1 MEKIKAFFGK
11 KPDFVRPLAKRLEER
26 QKRREKA
33 ANAPDKRDRCLP
45 CKRCLGDVL
54 LDCKTATMCVMQ
66 VVAMAVVLLLL
77 GLSGSQFLA
86 NETLQNG
93 LTLNSYPST
102 NISTPNATLQYTD
115 ACSQNPVLD
124 ANRPSRFKIEGSNG
138 GYFLCPWSGKYAIWR
153 ILVCIFG
160 LILNPVS
167 LMMTM
172 QNHRFQAYLTLG
184 GKGII
189 ALLLLVIMGVDGNQT
204 NLSREWCLSGAPG
217 LNFVGRNGQALDCDY
232 SPFIATVF
240 FDMGFIVWA
249 VDLGLT
255 LMYVKS
261 WSKKIESRQF
271 ERMQNEEI

>member
-1 MEKIKAFFGK
+1 MEKIKAFFSK
-11 KPDFVRPLAKRLEER
+11 KPEFVRPLAKRLEER
-26 QKRREKA
+26 RKRREKTDST
-33 ANAPDKRDRCLP
+33 APKRDRCLP

-77 GLSGSQFLA
+77 GLSGSQFLS
-86 NETLQNG
+86 NETLSNG

-102 NISTPNATLQYTD
+102 NVSTPNVTLTYSD
-115 ACSQNPVLD
+115 ACTQNSVLD
-124 ANRPSRFKIEGSNG
+124 SHRPSRFKIEGTNH
-138 GYFLCPWSGKYAIWR
+138 GYFSCSWTGHYAVWR
-153 ILVCIFG
+153 ILVCVFG

-184 GKGII
+184 GKAII
-189 ALLLLVIMGVDGNQT
+189 ALMLLVIMGVDGNQT

-217 LNFVGRNGQALDCDY
+217 LNFVGRNGQNFDCDY

-240 FDMGFIVWA
+240 FDMGFIIWA

-255 LMYVKS
+255 FMYVS
-261 WSKKIESRQF
+261 TWSKKIESRQF